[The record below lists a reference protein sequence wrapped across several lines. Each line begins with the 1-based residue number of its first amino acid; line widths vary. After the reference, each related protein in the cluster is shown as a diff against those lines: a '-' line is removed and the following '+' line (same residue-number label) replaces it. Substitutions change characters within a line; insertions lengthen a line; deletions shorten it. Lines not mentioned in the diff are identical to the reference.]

1 MSGDND
7 DDRRRRLASAETPP
21 MGTPATTPN
30 PLPRTATFPPA
41 AWDAEGSVI
50 SSTTPAEA
58 GARPTLP
65 PTGGIVST
73 DPEPTLSEDEARDIV
88 QRRLRTAGVA
98 LQPDFAFRHADLVV
112 TLDGF
117 DPARAIGF
125 AYISHADADVVTDF
139 DEASEMAFH
148 ELARQGVAFV
158 LVIHDTDIPTADAL
172 ERRIDAF
179 LDLLASNP
187 LDDTQR

>member
-1 MSGDND
+1 MSGDNE
-7 DDRRRRLASAETPP
+7 DDRRRRLAAADTPP
-21 MGTPATTPN
+21 LGVLVDSPI
-30 PLPRTATFPPA
+30 PRTATFPPT

-58 GARPTLP
+58 GARPTMP
-65 PTGGIVST
+65 PTNGIVST
-73 DPEPTLSEDEARDIV
+73 DPEPTLSEAEARGIL
-88 QRRLRTAGVA
+88 QRRLSTAGVA
-98 LQPDFAFRHADLVV
+98 LQSDFAFRHADLVV

-139 DEASEMAFH
+139 DEATEMAFQ
-148 ELARQGVAFV
+148 ELNRQGVAFV

-179 LDLLASNP
+179 LDLLSSSAI
-187 LDDTQR
+187 DDTQR